1 MYTTLIATDEL
12 AAHLDDPDWA
22 VVDCRFSLQDPG
34 QGRRAYQAGHIP
46 GAVYAHLDEDLSGP
60 VVPGRTGRH
69 PLPEPELFA
78 ARLGRWGIGN
88 TTQVVAY
95 DDAGGAYAARLWWML
110 RWLGHEAVAV
120 LDGGWSAWVAAGL
133 PQRIGIET
141 RPPTVFT
148 ARPRPELVA
157 TASEVMLRRLDPD
170 WRVLDARG
178 ADRFR
183 GENETL
189 DPVAGHIPGAVSAPY
204 ADNLAPDGR
213 FRDPASLR
221 QRYQKLLGTVP
232 AAHTICYCGS
242 GVTAAHDLLA
252 IFHAGL
258 GEGRLYPGSWSEWIT
273 DPTRPIATGDCTAQG
288 PP

>member
-1 MYTTLIATDEL
+1 MYTTLIAADEL

-22 VVDCRFSLQDPG
+22 IVDCRFNLQDTG

-69 PLPEPELFA
+69 PLPEPEVFA

-120 LDGGWSAWVAAGL
+120 LDGGWPVWVAAGL
-133 PQRIGIET
+133 PQRAGIET

-148 ARPRPELVA
+148 ARLRPELVA
-157 TASEVMLRRLDPD
+157 TADEVMRRRLDPD

-204 ADNLAPDGR
+204 ADNLASDGR

-232 AAHTICYCGS
+232 AVRTICYCGS

-273 DPTRPIATGDCTAQG
+273 DPTRPIATGDGTAQG

>member
-1 MYTTLIATDEL
+1 MYTTLIAADEL

-22 VVDCRFSLQDPG
+22 VVDCRFSLQDPE

-69 PLPEPELFA
+69 PLPEPEGFA

-120 LDGGWSAWVAAGL
+120 LDGGWPVWVAAGL
-133 PQRIGIET
+133 PQRAGTET

-148 ARPRPELVA
+148 ARLRPELVA
-157 TASEVMLRRLDPD
+157 TADEVMLRRLDPD

-204 ADNLAPDGR
+204 AGNLAPDGR
-213 FRDPASLR
+213 FRDPAGLR
-221 QRYQKLLGTVP
+221 QRYQNLLGTVP
-232 AAHTICYCGS
+232 AARTICYCGS

-252 IFHAGL
+252 ILHAGL

-273 DPTRPIATGDCTAQG
+273 DPMRPIATGD
-288 PP
+288 

>member
-1 MYTTLIATDEL
+1 MYTTLVSPDVL

-22 VVDCRFSLQDPG
+22 VVDCRFSLQDTG
-34 QGRRAYQAGHIP
+34 YGRRAYQAGHIP

-60 VVPGRTGRH
+60 VIPGRTGRH
-69 PLPEPELFA
+69 PLPEPEVFT
-78 ARLGRWGIGN
+78 ARLERWGIGN

-120 LDGGWSAWVAAGL
+120 LDGGWPAWVAAGL
-133 PQRIGIET
+133 PQHGGTET
-141 RPPTVFT
+141 RPPAVFT
-148 ARPRPELVA
+148 ARPRPERVA
-157 TASEVMLRRLDPD
+157 TAAEVLARRLDPD

-183 GENETL
+183 GENETI

-204 ADNLAPDGR
+204 ADNLTPDGR
-213 FRDPASLR
+213 FRDAESLR
-221 QRYQKLLGTVP
+221 RRYRALLGDVP
-232 AAHTICYCGS
+232 AARAICYCGS

-252 IFHAGL
+252 MFHAGL
-258 GEGRLYPGSWSEWIT
+258 GEGLLYPGSWSEWIT
-273 DPTRPIATGDCTAQG
+273 DPTRPIATGD
-288 PP
+288 

>member
-1 MYTTLIATDEL
+1 MYTTLIAAGEL

-22 VVDCRFSLQDPG
+22 VVDCRFSLQDTG
-34 QGRRAYQAGHIP
+34 QGLRAYQAGHIP

-60 VVPGRTGRH
+60 VVPGHTGRH
-69 PLPEPELFA
+69 PLPEPEVFA

-120 LDGGWSAWVAAGL
+120 LDGGWPTWVAAGL
-133 PQRIGIET
+133 PQRAGIET
-141 RPPTVFT
+141 RHPTVFT
-148 ARPRPELVA
+148 ARLRPELVA
-157 TASEVMLRRLDPD
+157 TASEVMVRRLDPD

-221 QRYQKLLGTVP
+221 RRYQNLLGTVP
-232 AAHTICYCGS
+232 AARTICYCGS

-252 IFHAGL
+252 IFHVGL

-273 DPTRPIATGDCTAQG
+273 DPTRPIATGD
-288 PP
+288 